1 MSDDLPELE
10 EDSAAGAEEGVALAL
25 SGGGY
30 RAMMDR
36 LMNWGYAIC
45 DAAMRAHIDAGLQ
58 AKLGIRI
65 VETDTFPFAGGY

>member
-1 MSDDLPELE
+1 MECLTRDPVPLAEVPTRLE
-10 EDSAAGAEEGVALAL
+10 RMPRVTQ
-25 SGGGY
+25 
-30 RAMMDR
+30 DR